1 MDAEDVVVGREHV
14 HRGVRRRGSNLRL
27 RLNGN
32 LGIIDPRKIAC
43 PCRLMF
49 LRFESEGIRVD
60 TRVRRTGVVLE
71 RLHLVEVLTLLLL
84 EAILAVEDQ
93 LEGIER
99 TDRARGVV
107 GTFFGPG
114 RGRATGFVERGTDLF
129 NANEA
134 VSRGRVV
141 RVSGNTRVG
150 VQDDLTGGGTFR
162 GKVPETRVSRGGGR
176 ETPDKL
182 LDRVVVGQ
190 ADLLGGTGG
199 DRIGASVLHLLNEIF
214 VTLLGE
220 ATTLLGVEVHV
231 VAPDLEG
238 GAVSVISEIGSQVK
252 VNAHL
257 VVLQRDQRQI
267 ETRIAVEEEQQREVD
282 RTRGGGHRVGGHLT
296 VLRLLGAIEVQ
307 LRVQTPPGLVV
318 LVNALSTD
326 RQFDVLNRTLGD
338 PAIVIR
344 GGTRNNIKGVLRD
357 EFDVHV
363 ADEIAITGDGNG
375 DAAVVGRRTVNRLF
389 DVLHREVRVSAV
401 NRLEEC
407 HLRVSR
413 EVNILCTVGH

>member
-14 HRGVRRRGSNLRL
+14 EGRQTTGL

-43 PCRLMF
+43 PRRLVF

-84 EAILAVEDQ
+84 ETILAIEDQ
-93 LEGIER
+93 LEGIQR
-99 TDRARGVV
+99 TDRGRGRVH
-107 GTFFGPG
+107 TFFGPARTGTG
-114 RGRATGFVERGTDLF
+114 RTVGIKRRGTDRF
-129 NANEA
+129 DRDTATF
-134 VSRGRVV
+134 RRGGRVQIEE
-141 RVSGNTRVG
+141 NLTVG
-150 VQDDLTGGGTFR
+150 TGLRREVPHLRPR
-162 GKVPETRVSRGGGR
+162 GARAGQ
-176 ETPDKL
+176 TPDKL

-199 DRIGASVLHLLNEIF
+199 DGVRTGVLHLFNEIF

-231 VAPDLEG
+231 VTPDLEG
-238 GAVSVISEIGSQVK
+238 GTVSVCSEFGRQIE
-252 VNAHL
+252 VNAYF

-267 ETRIAVEEEQQREVD
+267 ETRIAVEEEQEREVD
-282 RTRGGGHRVGGHLT
+282 RTRAGGDRVRGHLT
-296 VLRLLGAIEVQ
+296 VLRLLGAVEVQ

-326 RQFDVLNRTLGD
+326 RQFDVLDRTLGN
-338 PAIVIR
+338 PR
-344 GGTRNNIKGVLRD
+344 GVRRRDASRNPEVGSSL
-357 EFDVHV
+357 EFDIHV
-363 ADEIAITGDGNG
+363 TDEITVTGDRHGN
-375 DAAVVGRRTVNRLF
+375 AAVVGRRAVNRLF

-401 NRLEEC
+401 NRLEKC

-413 EVNILCTVGH
+413 EVDILCTVGN

>member
-1 MDAEDVVVGREHV
+1 LDAEDVVVGREHV
-14 HRGVRRRGSNLRL
+14 EGRQARSL

-32 LGIIDPRKIAC
+32 LGIIDPRKITC

-93 LEGIER
+93 LEGIQR
-99 TDRARGVV
+99 TDRQRGAV
-107 GTFFGPG
+107 GTFFGPLG
-114 RGRATGFVERGTDLF
+114 RRATPHGAIVQRGTDGF
-129 NANEA
+129 RRNAG
-134 VSRGRVV
+134 VRRGRGGRPVVV
-141 RVSGNTRVG
+141 RVQFKNNLTRG
-150 VQDDLTGGGTFR
+150 TGL
-162 GKVPETRVSRGGGR
+162 GR
-176 ETPDKL
+176 EVPHLRVRRAGTGQTPDKL

-199 DRIGASVLHLLNEIF
+199 DGVRTGVLHLLNEVF
-214 VTLLGE
+214 MTLLRE
-220 ATTLLGVEVHV
+220 AATLLGVEVHV

-238 GAVSVISEIGSQVK
+238 GTVRVSRELRGQIE

-257 VVLQRDQRQI
+257 VVLQRDKRQI

-282 RTRGGGHRVGGHLT
+282 RTRGVGNRVGGHLT
-296 VLRLLGAIEVQ
+296 VLRLLGTIEVQ
-307 LRVQTPPGLVV
+307 LGVQTPPGLVV

-326 RQFDVLNRTLGD
+326 RQFDVLDRTFGGPGTVALGRD
-338 PAIVIR
+338 TGLGTEI
-344 GGTRNNIKGVLRD
+344 GGRL

>member
-14 HRGVRRRGSNLRL
+14 EGRQARSL

-93 LEGIER
+93 LEGIQR
-99 TDRARGVV
+99 TDRQRGGV
-107 GTFFGPG
+107 GTFFGPLG
-114 RGRATGFVERGTDLF
+114 RRATRRRAIIQRGTDGF
-129 NANEA
+129 RRNAG
-134 VSRGRVV
+134 VRRGRGV
-141 RVSGNTRVG
+141 RTRV
-150 VQDDLTGGGTFR
+150 QFKNNLTRGT
-162 GKVPETRVSRGGGR
+162 GLGR
-176 ETPDKL
+176 EVPHLRVRRAGTGQTPDKL

-190 ADLLGGTGG
+190 ADLLGGTGSDG
-199 DRIGASVLHLLNEIF
+199 VRTGVLHLLNEVF

-238 GAVSVISEIGSQVK
+238 GTVRVSRELRGQIE

-257 VVLQRDQRQI
+257 VVLQRDKRQI

-282 RTRGGGHRVGGHLT
+282 RTGRGLQRVRSHLG
-296 VLRLLGAIEVQ
+296 VLRLLGAVEVQ

-326 RQFDVLNRTLGD
+326 RQFDVLDRTFGGPGTVALGRD
-338 PAIVIR
+338 TGLGPEI
-344 GGTRNNIKGVLRD
+344 GGRL

-375 DAAVVGRRTVNRLF
+375 DAAVVGRRAVNRLF

>member
-1 MDAEDVVVGREHV
+1 LGREV
-14 HRGVRRRGSNLRL
+14 
-27 RLNGN
+27 
-32 LGIIDPRKIAC
+32 P
-43 PCRLMF
+43 
-49 LRFESEGIRVD
+49 
-60 TRVRRTGVVLE
+60 
-71 RLHLVEVLTLLLL
+71 
-84 EAILAVEDQ
+84 Q
-93 LEGIER
+93 L
-99 TDRARGVV
+99 RARGA
-107 GTFFGPG
+107 
-114 RGRATGFVERGTDLF
+114 RA
-129 NANEA
+129 
-134 VSRGRVV
+134 S
-141 RVSGNTRVG
+141 
-150 VQDDLTGGGTFR
+150 Q
-162 GKVPETRVSRGGGR
+162 
-176 ETPDKL
+176 TPDKL

-190 ADLLGGTGG
+190 ADLLGGTGSDG
-199 DRIGASVLHLLNEIF
+199 VRTGVLHLLNEIF

-231 VAPDLEG
+231 VAPNLEG
-238 GAVSVISEIGSQVK
+238 GAVSVIGEIGSQIE

-282 RTRGGGHRVGGHLT
+282 RTRGVGNRVGGHLT
-296 VLRLLGAIEVQ
+296 VLRLLGTIEVQ
-307 LRVQTPPGLVV
+307 LGVQTPPGLVV

-326 RQFDVLNRTLGD
+326 RQFDVLDRTLGD
-338 PAIVIR
+338 PARVIR

-375 DAAVVGRRTVNRLF
+375 DAAVVGRRAVNRLF

>member
-14 HRGVRRRGSNLRL
+14 EGRQARSL

-32 LGIIDPRKIAC
+32 LSVIDARKVAC
-43 PCRLMF
+43 PCRLVF

-84 EAILAVEDQ
+84 EAVLAVEDQ

-99 TDRARGVV
+99 TDRQRGGV
-107 GTFFGPG
+107 GTFFSPLGRRATRRRAIIQRSTDGFRRNAGVRRG
-114 RGRATGFVERGTDLF
+114 RGVRTRVQFEANLTRGTGL
-129 NANEA
+129 
-134 VSRGRVV
+134 
-141 RVSGNTRVG
+141 
-150 VQDDLTGGGTFR
+150 
-162 GKVPETRVSRGGGR
+162 GR
-176 ETPDKL
+176 EVPHLRVRGAGTGQTPDQF

-199 DRIGASVLHLLNEIF
+199 DGVRTSVLHLLNEVF

-220 ATTLLGVEVHV
+220 AASLLGIEVHV
-231 VAPDLEG
+231 VAPDLES
-238 GAVSVISEIGSQVK
+238 GAISVGREVGAQVE
-252 VNAHL
+252 VDAYF

-267 ETRIAVEEEQQREVD
+267 ETRIAVEEEQEREVD
-282 RTRGGGHRVGGHLT
+282 RTRGVGHRVGGHLT
-296 VLRLLGAIEVQ
+296 VLRLLGAVEVQ

-326 RQFDVLNRTLGD
+326 RQFDVLNRTLGG
-338 PAIVIR
+338 PAAVALGRDTGLGTEI
-344 GGTRNNIKGVLRD
+344 GGRL
-357 EFDVHV
+357 EFDIHV
-363 ADEIAITGDGNG
+363 TDEITVTGDRHGN
-375 DAAVVGRRTVNRLF
+375 AAVVGRRAVNRLF

-413 EVNILCTVGH
+413 EVNILCTVGN

>member
-14 HRGVRRRGSNLRL
+14 EGRQARSL

-93 LEGIER
+93 LEGIQR
-99 TDRARGVV
+99 TDRGGGRVR
-107 GTFFGPG
+107 TFFGPARTGTG
-114 RGRATGFVERGTDLF
+114 RTVGIKRRGTDRF
-129 NANEA
+129 DRDTA
-134 VSRGRVV
+134 
-141 RVSGNTRVG
+141 
-150 VQDDLTGGGTFR
+150 TFR
-162 GKVPETRVSRGGGR
+162 RGGRIQIEENLTVGTGLGR
-176 ETPDKL
+176 EVPQLRARGARASQTPDKL

-190 ADLLGGTGG
+190 ADLLGGTGSDG
-199 DRIGASVLHLLNEIF
+199 VRTGVLHLLNEVF

-238 GAVSVISEIGSQVK
+238 GTVSVCSEFGRQIK
-252 VNAHL
+252 IDAHF

-326 RQFDVLNRTLGD
+326 RQFDVLDRTLGN
-338 PAIVIR
+338 PR
-344 GGTRNNIKGVLRD
+344 GVRRRDTGRNPEVGRSL

-375 DAAVVGRRTVNRLF
+375 DAAVVGRRAVNRLF

-401 NRLEEC
+401 NRLKKC
-407 HLRVSR
+407 HFRVSR

>member
-1 MDAEDVVVGREHV
+1 M
-14 HRGVRRRGSNLRL
+14 
-27 RLNGN
+27 
-32 LGIIDPRKIAC
+32 
-43 PCRLMF
+43 
-49 LRFESEGIRVD
+49 
-60 TRVRRTGVVLE
+60 
-71 RLHLVEVLTLLLL
+71 
-84 EAILAVEDQ
+84 AVEDQ
-93 LEGIER
+93 LEGIQR
-99 TDRARGVV
+99 TDRQRGGV
-107 GTFFGPG
+107 GTFFGPLG
-114 RGRATGFVERGTDLF
+114 RRATRRRAIIQRGTDGF
-129 NANEA
+129 RRNAG
-134 VSRGRVV
+134 VRRGRGV
-141 RVSGNTRVG
+141 RTRV
-150 VQDDLTGGGTFR
+150 QFKNNLTRGT
-162 GKVPETRVSRGGGR
+162 GLGR
-176 ETPDKL
+176 EVPHLRVRRAGTGQTPDKL

-231 VAPDLEG
+231 VAPNLEG
-238 GAVSVISEIGSQVK
+238 GAVSVIGEIGSQIE

-282 RTRGGGHRVGGHLT
+282 RTRGGGHRVGSHLT

-326 RQFDVLNRTLGD
+326 RQFDVLDRTLGN
-338 PAIVIR
+338 PR
-344 GGTRNNIKGVLRD
+344 GVRRRDTGRNPEVGRSL

-375 DAAVVGRRTVNRLF
+375 DAAVVGRRAVNRLF

>member
-32 LGIIDPRKIAC
+32 LSVIDARKVAC
-43 PCRLMF
+43 PCRLVF

-71 RLHLVEVLTLLLL
+71 RLHLVEVLTLLFL
-84 EAILAVEDQ
+84 EAVLAVEDQ

-107 GTFFGPG
+107 RTFFSPG
-114 RGRATGFVERGTDLF
+114 RGRATSFVERGTDLF

-141 RVSGNTRVG
+141 RVSGNTRVR
-150 VQDDLTGGGTFR
+150 VQNDTTVRGTLG
-162 GKVPETRVSRGGGR
+162 GKVPKTGIGRGGGR
-176 ETPDKL
+176 ETPDQF

-199 DRIGASVLHLLNEIF
+199 DRIGASVLHLLNEVF

-231 VAPDLEG
+231 RAPNLEG
-238 GAVSVISEIGSQVK
+238 GTVRVVGEVGSQIK

-267 ETRIAVEEEQQREVD
+267 ETRIAVEEEQEREVD
-282 RTRGGGHRVGGHLT
+282 RAGRSLQRVRSHLG
-296 VLRLLGAIEVQ
+296 VLRLLGGVEVQ

-338 PAIVIR
+338 PARVIR
-344 GGTRNNIKGVLRD
+344 GGTRNNVKGVLGNKLN
-357 EFDVHV
+357 VHV
-363 ADEIAITGDGNG
+363 TDEITVTGDRHGN
-375 DAAVVGRRTVNRLF
+375 AAVVGRRAVNRLF

-401 NRLEEC
+401 NRLEKC

-413 EVNILCTVGH
+413 EVNILCTVGN

>member
-1 MDAEDVVVGREHV
+1 
-14 HRGVRRRGSNLRL
+14 
-27 RLNGN
+27 
-32 LGIIDPRKIAC
+32 
-43 PCRLMF
+43 
-49 LRFESEGIRVD
+49 
-60 TRVRRTGVVLE
+60 VVLE

-93 LEGIER
+93 LEGIQR
-99 TDRARGVV
+99 TDRQRGAV
-107 GTFFGPG
+107 GTFFGPLG
-114 RGRATGFVERGTDLF
+114 RRATRRRAIIQRGTDGF
-129 NANEA
+129 RRNAG
-134 VSRGRVV
+134 VRRGRGV
-141 RVSGNTRVG
+141 RTRV
-150 VQDDLTGGGTFR
+150 QFKNNLTRGT
-162 GKVPETRVSRGGGR
+162 GLGR
-176 ETPDKL
+176 EVPHLRVRRAGTGQTPDKL

-199 DRIGASVLHLLNEIF
+199 DGVRTGVLHLLNEVF
-214 VTLLGE
+214 MTLLRE
-220 ATTLLGVEVHV
+220 AATLLGVEVHV

-238 GAVSVISEIGSQVK
+238 GTVRVSRELRGQIE

-257 VVLQRDQRQI
+257 VVLQRDKRQI

-282 RTRGGGHRVGGHLT
+282 RTRGVGNRVGGHLT
-296 VLRLLGAIEVQ
+296 VLRLLGTIEVQ
-307 LRVQTPPGLVV
+307 LGVQTPPGLVV

-326 RQFDVLNRTLGD
+326 RQFDVLDRTFGGPGTVALGRD
-338 PAIVIR
+338 TGLGTEI
-344 GGTRNNIKGVLRD
+344 GGRL

>member
-1 MDAEDVVVGREHV
+1 
-14 HRGVRRRGSNLRL
+14 
-27 RLNGN
+27 
-32 LGIIDPRKIAC
+32 
-43 PCRLMF
+43 MF

-60 TRVRRTGVVLE
+60 TRIRRTGVVLE

-93 LEGIER
+93 FEGIER

-190 ADLLGGTGG
+190 ADLLGGTGSDG
-199 DRIGASVLHLLNEIF
+199 VRTGVLHLLNEVF

-231 VAPDLEG
+231 VAPNLEG
-238 GAVSVISEIGSQVK
+238 GAVSVIGEIGSQIE

-257 VVLQRDQRQI
+257 MVLQRDQRQI

-282 RTRGGGHRVGGHLT
+282 RTGRGLQRVRSHLG
-296 VLRLLGAIEVQ
+296 VLRLLGAVEVQ

-338 PAIVIR
+338 PARVIR

-375 DAAVVGRRTVNRLF
+375 DAAVVGRRAVNRLF

>member
-1 MDAEDVVVGREHV
+1 M
-14 HRGVRRRGSNLRL
+14 
-27 RLNGN
+27 
-32 LGIIDPRKIAC
+32 
-43 PCRLMF
+43 
-49 LRFESEGIRVD
+49 
-60 TRVRRTGVVLE
+60 
-71 RLHLVEVLTLLLL
+71 
-84 EAILAVEDQ
+84 
-93 LEGIER
+93 
-99 TDRARGVV
+99 
-107 GTFFGPG
+107 
-114 RGRATGFVERGTDLF
+114 
-129 NANEA
+129 
-134 VSRGRVV
+134 
-141 RVSGNTRVG
+141 
-150 VQDDLTGGGTFR
+150 
-162 GKVPETRVSRGGGR
+162 
-176 ETPDKL
+176 
-182 LDRVVVGQ
+182 VVGQ

-231 VAPDLEG
+231 VAPNLEG
-238 GAVSVISEIGSQVK
+238 GAVSVIGEIGSQIE

-282 RTRGGGHRVGGHLT
+282 RTGRSLQRVRSHLG
-296 VLRLLGAIEVQ
+296 VLRLLGAVEVQ

-338 PAIVIR
+338 PARVIR

-375 DAAVVGRRTVNRLF
+375 DAAVVGRRAVNRLF

>member
-14 HRGVRRRGSNLRL
+14 EGRQARSL

-43 PCRLMF
+43 PCRLVF

-84 EAILAVEDQ
+84 EAVLAVEDQ
-93 LEGIER
+93 LEGIQR
-99 TDRARGVV
+99 TDRQRGGV
-107 GTFFGPG
+107 GTFFGPLG
-114 RGRATGFVERGTDLF
+114 RRATRRGAIVQRGTDGF
-129 NANEA
+129 RRNAG
-134 VSRGRVV
+134 VRRGRGV
-141 RVSGNTRVG
+141 RTRV
-150 VQDDLTGGGTFR
+150 QFKANLTRGT
-162 GKVPETRVSRGGGR
+162 GLGR
-176 ETPDKL
+176 EVPHLRVRRAGTGQTPDKL

-199 DRIGASVLHLLNEIF
+199 DGVRTGVLHLFNEIF

-220 ATTLLGVEVHV
+220 ATTLLGIEVHV
-231 VAPDLEG
+231 VAPDLES
-238 GAVSVISEIGSQVK
+238 GAVSVGREVGGQIE
-252 VNAHL
+252 VNAYF

-267 ETRIAVEEEQQREVD
+267 ETRIAVEEEQEREVD
-282 RTRGGGHRVGGHLT
+282 RTRGVGHRVGGHLT

-326 RQFDVLNRTLGD
+326 RQFDVLDRTFGGPGTVALGRD
-338 PAIVIR
+338 TGLGTEI
-344 GGTRNNIKGVLRD
+344 GGRLELN
-357 EFDVHV
+357 VHV
-363 ADEIAITGDGNG
+363 TDEITITGDRHG
-375 DAAVVGRRTVNRLF
+375 DAAVVGRRAVNRLF

-401 NRLEEC
+401 NRLEKC

-413 EVNILCTVGH
+413 EVDILCTVGN